1 MEFDVNLLLKDLK
14 KFNSIDRVFRY
25 FISGQKDMEYSD
37 SAKLLYEKLG
47 WQSEW
52 YDVINSFWITF
63 SYAMH
68 SKYKDDYWIAGAG
81 NVKIYKNHND
91 EYNYDSFPEKYFKEK
106 SKEREQ
112 VEKLSEIYP
121 DILELADKY
130 HTIANFMPCPKGFD
144 SVKGCLK
151 EVKDYFPLM
160 IDKIQECFDNKTG
173 LQYDTKKGR
182 VTVSL
187 ETLEAWHDFFVEN
200 QEKYCLSMYYE
211 VKDEKD
217 KKIIKGI
224 PFFKG
229 QSFDT
234 PCPIDEQQVEECLKN
249 MVEKIHERACEI
261 IRNYYKEKLNPI
273 DKSQCL

>member
-1 MEFDVNLLLKDLK
+1 MEFDVNVLLKDLK

-68 SKYKDDYWIAGAG
+68 SKYENDYRIAGAG
-81 NVKIYKNHND
+81 NVKIYKNHN
-91 EYNYDSFPEKYFKEK
+91 YNYDSFPEKYFKEK

-130 HTIANFMPCPKGFD
+130 HTIANFMPCPEGFN
-144 SVKGCLK
+144 SAKGCLK
-151 EVKDYFPLM
+151 DVRDYFPLM
-160 IDKIQECFDNKTG
+160 IDKIQECFEQNKNLTDKDNKT
-173 LQYDTKKGR
+173 
-182 VTVSL
+182 VIVSY
-187 ETLEAWHDFFVEN
+187 ETLKDWHKFFVEN
-200 QEKYCLSMYYE
+200 QEKYCLSMYYKVE
-211 VKDEKD
+211 GD
-217 KKIIKGI
+217 KIQGIK
-224 PFFKG
+224 FFKG

-234 PCPIDEQQVEECLKN
+234 PCPIGEQQVKECLKN

-261 IRNYYKEKLNPI
+261 FRNYYKKI
-273 DKSQCL
+273 KSNR